1 MSYFPPHASA
11 EYGLSRQ
18 DFLDLTVLA
27 TTLGADWTVIIE
39 CGDGADSYARLAAP
53 WNGPCASAFLIERE
67 ADAVTVTDRLS
78 NMTDDVVTAHPGMG
92 EAIDTIR
99 RTIGTLATR
108 PATGPTETVE
118 RAVAVEPRA

>member
-27 TTLGADWTVIIE
+27 TTLGPDWTVIIE
-39 CGDGADSYARLAAP
+39 CGDGADAYARLVAP

-67 ADAVTVTDRLS
+67 ADAVTVTNRLS
-78 NMTDDVVTAHPGMG
+78 NLTDDVVTAHPGMD
-92 EAIDTIR
+92 EAIDIIR
-99 RTIGTLATR
+99 QTIGTLATG
-108 PATGPTETVE
+108 PVTGPTETAE
-118 RAVAVEPRA
+118 RAAATEPGS